1 VDHGTP
7 GGYHEG
13 PHAGLGIVPIVVQA
27 ALTGAGAA
35 MPPTVFEAV
44 RPAPVAA
51 RARGIGPD
59 RLSLTPA
66 SDADL
71 ET

>member
-7 GGYHEG
+7 GGYHES
-13 PHAGLGIVPIVVQA
+13 PHAGLRIVPIAVQA
-27 ALTGAGAA
+27 ALSGAGAV
-35 MPPTVFEAV
+35 PPTVSEAV

-51 RARGIGPD
+51 RARGTGPD

-66 SDADL
+66 PDADL